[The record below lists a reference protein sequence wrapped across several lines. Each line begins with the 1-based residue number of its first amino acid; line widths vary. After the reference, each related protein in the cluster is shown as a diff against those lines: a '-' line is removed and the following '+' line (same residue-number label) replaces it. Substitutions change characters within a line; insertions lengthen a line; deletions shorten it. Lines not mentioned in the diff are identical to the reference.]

1 MRAPPRCSVARGQSG
16 HVCAATTG
24 AGSPVNSSDGTGAN
38 AGGWREVAAEHKAC
52 TCATAKVEV
61 RAELHVNKFATQ
73 AEVHR
78 QDGSRT
84 ATRRLRAP
92 PRYQRRLDPPALLPW
107 TRHQGNV
114 PLHARVDKVATL
126 ARRLLQPTARH
137 PPKTLYRLLDGGQ
150 RLYTSCR
157 KPMSHRKTRDLL
169 PETERPQK
177 QSSAASHSTATLV
190 GDEALASCMRAPPRF
205 HRLTC
210 SGNSKHL
217 REGSGSKATC

>member
-1 MRAPPRCSVARGQSG
+1 M
-16 HVCAATTG
+16 AT
-24 AGSPVNSSDGTGAN
+24 
-38 AGGWREVAAEHKAC
+38 EHKAL
-52 TCATAKVEV
+52 TCARAKVEV
-61 RAELHVNKFATQ
+61 RSELHLDKFATQ

-78 QDGSRT
+78 QNGSRT
-84 ATRRLRAP
+84 AARRLRAP
-92 PRYQRRLDPPALLPW
+92 PRCQRRLDPPALLPW

-157 KPMSHRKTRDLL
+157 KPMSHRKTRNLL
-169 PETERPQK
+169 PETERPQN
-177 QSSAASHSTATLV
+177 QSSAAKQSTATLV
-190 GDEALASCMRAPPRF
+190 GDETLASCMRAPPRF

-217 REGSGSKATC
+217 RGGSSSKATY

>member
-1 MRAPPRCSVARGQSG
+1 M
-16 HVCAATTG
+16 AT
-24 AGSPVNSSDGTGAN
+24 
-38 AGGWREVAAEHKAC
+38 EHKAL
-52 TCATAKVEV
+52 TCARAK
-61 RAELHVNKFATQ
+61 AELRSELHLDKFATQ

-78 QDGSRT
+78 QNGSRT
-84 ATRRLRAP
+84 AARRLRAP
-92 PRYQRRLDPPALLPW
+92 PRCQRRLDPRGLLPW
-107 TRHQGNV
+107 TRRQGNV

-137 PPKTLYRLLDGGQ
+137 PPKRLYRLLDGGR

-157 KPMSHRKTRDLL
+157 KPMSHVKTRNLL

-177 QSSAASHSTATLV
+177 STSAAKQSTARLV
-190 GDEALASCMRAPPRF
+190 GDQTLASCMRAPPRF

-217 REGSGSKATC
+217 REGSGSRAAC